1 MNLLYIGE
9 NLRGTTSEC
18 RRHILEERF
27 GIEADVVD
35 FNKYLARNRII
46 RSLKWRM
53 QSPYLMRAF
62 NQRLQSVLMQR
73 YWELIWVDKGMFVS
87 PESFRLIESQGKRR
101 VFFTPDTLFWNNSS
115 GIIHNGL
122 KKFDVVATTKSFEV
136 TCFSRYMEPQN
147 LMLVKQGYSPIV
159 TPQSENKQKR
169 DIPIGFIGKY
179 ERHRGQVIKK
189 ILAQGLEVHVAGR
202 GWGKFR
208 SHHPGQNLIYH
219 GEALFGDEYTTFY
232 ARCLIGLGLLSK
244 KFPELHTTRTFEI
257 PALGA
262 ALATERTRE
271 TNSFY
276 NESEAIFYDN
286 IDELAR
292 KLKVMLSDQE
302 NLRQVARKGR
312 SRVLTEGVSW
322 SDQVGLILERV
333 EL

>member
-35 FNKYLARNRII
+35 FNEYLAQNRII

-62 NQRLQSVLMQR
+62 NQRLQSVLRQR
-73 YWELIWVDKGMFVS
+73 YWELVWVDKGMFVS

-122 KKFDVVATTKSFEV
+122 RMFDVVATTKSFEV

-147 LMLVKQGYSPIV
+147 LILVKQGYSLIV

-208 SHHPGQNLIYH
+208 SRHPGPNLIYH

-232 ARCLIGLGLLSK
+232 ARCVIGLGLLSK

-257 PALGA
+257 PSLGA

-271 TNSFY
+271 TNSFF

-286 IDELAR
+286 IDELAQ